1 MRKLYQIQS
10 SHSYVCVCVYKRG
23 GEEDRKKNRKEERR
37 EKKSA
42 FKMVL

>member
-23 GEEDRKKNRKEERR
+23 GEEDRKNRKEERR

-42 FKMVL
+42 FKMLL